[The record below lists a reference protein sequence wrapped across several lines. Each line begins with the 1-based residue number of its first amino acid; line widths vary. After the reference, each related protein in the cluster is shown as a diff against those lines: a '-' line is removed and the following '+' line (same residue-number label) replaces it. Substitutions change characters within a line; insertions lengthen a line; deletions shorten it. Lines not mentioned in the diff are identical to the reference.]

1 MPVTAPTSAASILAT
16 LDIQQA
22 EIERL
27 RRQVEEQQAEIA
39 RLHAALAKQKA
50 A

>member
-1 MPVTAPTSAASILAT
+1 MTSTLGPIAGISAT
-16 LDIQQA
+16 LNFQQA

-39 RLHAALAKQKA
+39 RLKAALAAKETA
-50 A
+50 

>member
-1 MPVTAPTSAASILAT
+1 MTSTRGPIAGISAT
-16 LDIQQA
+16 LNVQQA

-39 RLHAALAKQKA
+39 RLHAALAKQEA